1 MSSIKTNLHQKA
13 ITEVTVIQDPALN
26 QHQTL
31 APAPLSITK
40 SQIVVKQQWQQQTNQ
55 HNLSPTSPLNS
66 SSSSGN
72 FSPNAREKDSIE
84 EAYKRFVRQ
93 RQEAMDRL
101 ERERQE
107 LKQRLQQKRGLN
119 MLTPSKIDISRSSPS
134 NQQDTTTNNYNNS
147 SNGDGFSRSGAQS
160 AGNRGRSDQ
169 RNQQNLDYREFEQGL
184 PPRNPW
190 DIEEND
196 FDQLKQIYK

>member
-1 MSSIKTNLHQKA
+1 MSALKTNLHQKA
-13 ITEVTVIQDPALN
+13 IAEVTVIQDPALN

-40 SQIVVKQQWQQQTNQ
+40 SQIVVKQQQQQNNQ

-66 SSSSGN
+66 SSIN
-72 FSPNAREKDSIE
+72 YSPSTGEKDSIE
-84 EAYKRFVRQ
+84 EAYQRFVKQ

-119 MLTPSKIDISRSSPS
+119 MLTPSKVDISRQSPS
-134 NQQDTTTNNYNNS
+134 NQQDTATTNNNNNS
-147 SNGDGFSRSGAQS
+147 NNNGDGFSRSGAQS
-160 AGNRGRSDQ
+160 TGNRGRSDQ